1 MDVLSWQRTSISLWH
16 PEERAWNAPHYANC
30 CLIHLLLQE
39 THVLSWHPQGSLIT
53 PGERWWLHWRFLI
66 ARLWRAACLLE
77 GWVPHGKKWAVI
89 PLYPL
94 LSPQCLLTRRT
105 SHLESP
111 HSDSV
116 TIHGHHFLKD
126 KCLQKVPFILL
137 LELHCL
143 LPSRDPE
150 VEE

>member
-1 MDVLSWQRTSISLWH
+1 MTKNIHQSLGSRRESVELTTLRKLLFDSPPPPGDQWH
-16 PEERAWNAPHYANC
+16 PW
-30 CLIHLLLQE
+30 
-39 THVLSWHPQGSLIT
+39 GSLIT

-66 ARLWRAACLLE
+66 ARLWRVACLLE
-77 GWVPHGKKWAVI
+77 GWVPHGNKWTVT
-89 PLYPL
+89 LFYPL
-94 LSPQCLLTRRT
+94 LPPQCLLTRRT
-105 SHLESP
+105 SHLEST

-137 LELHCL
+137 SELHCL